1 MVVGNHVFVSDND
14 MGLSNGYP
22 PPLPKITEKRP
33 RNIKAHFP
41 NVALSYKMKK
51 KTKLVNSDHSKMS
64 LYMFRLINHCQNT
77 QPRKKLLI
85 KGFKTITAIKIFII
99 SQIHSPHRISVPR
112 EISLL
117 HSRF

>member
-22 PPLPKITEKRP
+22 PPLPKITEKRS

-51 KTKLVNSDHSKMS
+51 K
-64 LYMFRLINHCQNT
+64 
-77 QPRKKLLI
+77 KKQ
-85 KGFKTITAIKIFII
+85 
-99 SQIHSPHRISVPR
+99 SW
-112 EISLL
+112 
-117 HSRF
+117 

>member
-22 PPLPKITEKRP
+22 PPLPKITEKRS

-51 KTKLVNSDHSKMS
+51 
-64 LYMFRLINHCQNT
+64 
-77 QPRKKLLI
+77 RKNKVGELRP
-85 KGFKTITAIKIFII
+85 FEN
-99 SQIHSPHRISVPR
+99 VP
-112 EISLL
+112 IYG
-117 HSRF
+117 